1 MAGVDEIRRVE
12 YVPLGDVQPATSN
25 PKRHDVPRIARS
37 IVRFGFTTPGLRDE
51 RTGRI
56 VVGHG
61 RVEALIALRDDP
73 ALLARLRTECES
85 TATGPPAGVMVG
97 DDGDWLVPL
106 VVGWESRD
114 DAEAAAYLVADNR
127 HTELGGWDHGELA
140 SLLDDIG
147 DPALVD
153 VIGWDLDDL
162 AEPLDTVDGM
172 PGDDAGDPTPT
183 DPTLEVVVTCRDELD
198 RDDLMRRLSGEGY
211 RVRIP

>member
-1 MAGVDEIRRVE
+1 MTIVDTRRVE
-12 YVPLGDVQPATSN
+12 YVPLSSVQPATSN

-61 RVEALIALRDDP
+61 RVEALTTLRDDP
-73 ALLARLRTECES
+73 TLLAEIREEFGS
-85 TATGPPAGVMVG
+85 TATGPPAGVLVG

-114 DAEAAAYLVADNR
+114 DTEAAAYLVADNR

-147 DPALVD
+147 DPVLVD
-153 VIGWDLDDL
+153 LTGWDLDDL
-162 AEPLDTVDGM
+162 GGILDQDDDETLADDTGPVDDTWGI
-172 PGDDAGDPTPT
+172 T
-183 DPTLEVVVTCRDELD
+183 VTCRNRVD
-198 RDDLMRRLSGEGY
+198 RDDLLQRLTDDGY
-211 RVRIP
+211 QARAST